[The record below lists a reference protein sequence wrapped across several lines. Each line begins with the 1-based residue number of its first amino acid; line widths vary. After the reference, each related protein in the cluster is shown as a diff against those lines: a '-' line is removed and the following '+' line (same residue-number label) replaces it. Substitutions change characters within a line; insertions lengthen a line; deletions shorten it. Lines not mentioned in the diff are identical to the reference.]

1 MHTHSL
7 LQLVRSGLHI
17 YSLSTQKEFH
27 LSVYPVI
34 RIKGSAK
41 AIETLFLNEKTMEL
55 IMFRSLFEHDEPT
68 PINPPNHQEPALAE
82 FL

>member
-1 MHTHSL
+1 MKQELHTREGRNPRL
-7 LQLVRSGLHI
+7 LRRGGCQ
-17 YSLSTQKEFH
+17 
-27 LSVYPVI
+27 PVI
-34 RIKGSAK
+34 RVKGSTN
-41 AIETLFLNEKTMEL
+41 AIETLFLNEKTIEL